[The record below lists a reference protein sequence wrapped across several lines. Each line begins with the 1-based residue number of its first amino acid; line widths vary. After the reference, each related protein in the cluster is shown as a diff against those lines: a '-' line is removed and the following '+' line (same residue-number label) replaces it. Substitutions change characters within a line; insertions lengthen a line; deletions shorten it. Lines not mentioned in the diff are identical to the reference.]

1 MRHLWV
7 IYGCF
12 PYMNDVIRGFYI
24 QTEKQAQINDVP
36 V

>member
-1 MRHLWV
+1 
-7 IYGCF
+7 
-12 PYMNDVIRGFYI
+12 MNDVIRGFYI